1 MKTSK
6 WFSIALVGLVG
17 CSTNT
22 PDPLAGED
30 ATATLNGQAWSGFTT
45 AWKNT
50 GDSCSLNTINLTIQ
64 NKLAY
69 PKARL
74 LAPAYCAG
82 YCGDQSLTFTG
93 LPPAV
98 GVYTLSTSQPCSVS
112 LKQAGVSFMTLVGGD
127 VLRDQY
133 QPDLT
138 KTSTIKITRYDAQG
152 DELEGTFEVTLVRD
166 TRRSSTPDAAETV
179 YFQHGLFKTRVP

>member
-1 MKTSK
+1 MKTSN
-6 WFSIALVGLVG
+6 WFSILLVGLVG
-17 CSTNT
+17 CSTHT
-22 PDPLAGED
+22 PDPLVGED
-30 ATATLNGQAWSGFTT
+30 ATATLNGQAWSGFST

-50 GDSCSLNTINLTIQ
+50 SDSCSLNTVNLTIQ

-82 YCGDQSLTFTG
+82 YCGDQVLTFTR

-98 GVYTLSTSQPCSVS
+98 GVYTLSMSQPCSVNPR
-112 LKQAGVSFMTLVGGD
+112 QAGVGFVTLIGGD

-133 QPDLT
+133 QPDVT
-138 KTSTIKITRYDAQG
+138 QTSTIRITRYDAQG
-152 DELEGTFEVTLVRD
+152 GDIEGTFVVTLVRD
-166 TRRSSTPDAAETV
+166 NRRQATSDAAETV
-179 YFQHGLFKTRVP
+179 YFQNGSFKTKVP

>member
-6 WFSIALVGLVG
+6 WLSMALIGLVS
-17 CSTNT
+17 CSTAT
-22 PDPLAGED
+22 PDPLVSED
-30 ATATLNGQAWSGFTT
+30 ATATLNGQVWSGFST
-45 AWKNT
+45 AWKNA
-50 GDSCSLNTINLTIQ
+50 GDSCILHTINLTIQ

-74 LAPAYCAG
+74 LAPAFCAG
-82 YCGDQSLTFTG
+82 YCGDQVLTFTR

-98 GVYTLSTSQPCSVS
+98 GIYTLSTSQPCSVS
-112 LKQAGVSFMTLVGGD
+112 PKQVGVSFMTLIGGD

-138 KTSTIKITRYDAQG
+138 KINTIKITRYDAQG
-152 DELEGTFEVTLVRD
+152 GDIEGTFAVTLVRD
-166 TRRSSTPDAAETV
+166 NRRQITSDAAETV
-179 YFQHGLFKTRVP
+179 QFQRGSFKTKVP

>member
-6 WFSIALVGLVG
+6 WLSILLVGLVG

-22 PDPLAGED
+22 PDPLVGGA
-30 ATATLNGQAWSGFTT
+30 ATAILNGQGWSGFST
-45 AWKNT
+45 ARKNA

-74 LAPAYCAG
+74 LAPTDCIG
-82 YCGDQSLTFTG
+82 YCGDQVLTFTG

-98 GVYTLSTSQPCSVS
+98 GVYTLSTSQSCSVS
-112 LKQAGVSFMTLVGGD
+112 PKQVGVRFTTLISGD

-138 KTSTIKITRYDAQG
+138 KTSTIRITRYDAQG
-152 DELEGTFEVTLVRD
+152 GDIEGTFAVTLVRD
-166 TRRSSTPDAAETV
+166 KRWQPTSDAAETV
-179 YFQHGLFKTRVP
+179 QFQNGSFRTKVP